1 MRESRLTF
9 FLDTQLWPVRWTT
22 PLLMGQF
29 KLATV
34 KSKRIPDPGV
44 WGPVQGDGV
53 SGFRLGRSMEIP
65 RCLVAT
71 SRPSARRA
79 LPRRQE

>member
-1 MRESRLTF
+1 MRERRLAF
-9 FLDTQLWPVRWTT
+9 SLDTQPRPIRWTT
-22 PLLMGQF
+22 SLLMGRF
-29 KLATV
+29 KLAAV

-44 WGPVQGDGV
+44 WRQFKEGGLSRFCLVRNV
-53 SGFRLGRSMEIP
+53 EIP

-79 LPRRQE
+79 LPPMQE

>member
-1 MRESRLTF
+1 
-9 FLDTQLWPVRWTT
+9 
-22 PLLMGQF
+22 MGQF

-34 KSKRIPDPGV
+34 KSKRIPDPAV
-44 WGPVQGDGV
+44 WGQFKAGGV
-53 SGFRLGRSMEIP
+53 SRFCLVRNIEIP

-79 LPRRQE
+79 LPPMQE